1 MGSVGGTA
9 ASPRFLLISYPRSA
23 SNLLRRVLALE
34 DRDDV
39 HSDGYLL
46 AKTTYTT
53 MAEKLWA
60 KPLGQWDPDAK
71 ANYKRLA
78 SEGLEALNKSVAE
91 GEASGKIV
99 YVKEHVL
106 FLLDPNVM
114 DKFIFGEFSSSDRPW
129 RIDQP
134 DVSGGAD
141 PAESDMNETIFSD
154 EYLQQWKATFLIRHP
169 AMAFPSQ
176 YRALT
181 QQRTEQEE
189 SPAEKN
195 FLSLFMTLRWSRK
208 LYDHYTELERKAAEP
223 TEPGQE
229 LVSWP
234 VILDADDVMES
245 PAVMQKYALA
255 IGVSPTKVQYEWKA
269 ADDEQ
274 REKMSA
280 RAKIMLSTLIASD
293 GIVAGKSA
301 SKIDIRV
308 EAEKWREEFGQEV
321 AERLEAAVL
330 AAMPDYE
337 YMRSRRLQA

>member
-1 MGSVGGTA
+1 MASAGGPA

-23 SNLLRRVLALE
+23 SNLLRQVLALE

-53 MAEKLWA
+53 MAEKLWG
-60 KPLGQWDPDAK
+60 KPLGQWDPDVM

-78 SEGLEALNKSVAE
+78 GEGLEALNKSVTE
-91 GEASGKIV
+91 GEANGKIV

-114 DKFIFGEFSSSDRPW
+114 DRFIFGEFSSLDRPW

-134 DVSGGAD
+134 DGSGDAA
-141 PAESDMNETIFSD
+141 PPESDMNETMFSD

-176 YRALT
+176 YRALALVK
-181 QQRTEQEE
+181 TEQED
-189 SPAEKN
+189 SQAEKN
-195 FLSLFMTLRWSRK
+195 FLSLFMTLGWNRK
-208 LYDHYTELERKAAEP
+208 LYDHYTELERKASEP
-223 TEPGQE
+223 TEPGRE
-229 LVSWP
+229 FVSWP
-234 VILDADDVMES
+234 VILDADDVMEN

-255 IGVSPTKVQYEWKA
+255 IGVSPTKVQYQWKA
-269 ADDEQ
+269 VDDEQ
-274 REKMSA
+274 KEKMSA
-280 RAKIMLSTLIASD
+280 RAKIMLSTLINSD

-321 AERLEAAVL
+321 AERLEAAVRG
-330 AAMPDYE
+330 AMPDYE
-337 YMRSRRLQA
+337 YMRSRRMQA